1 MTQPRLDPRVRT
13 TTPSPAP
20 SLVSSESRAWVRVLA
35 AAALVVLG
43 MRYPLPQGVQLGF
56 VVAVALLPV
65 WWGAVRRRR
74 WGVSFMA
81 VGALAA
87 VAGLWL
93 GVANAVDHDVDRASA
108 VPMTVLLVGALL
120 GIGLFLWAG
129 DVLGPQWATLF
140 FGVGLAL
147 QLTPTTALFASNPW
161 KFGFAL
167 PATVIILAL
176 AARLGRRWELA
187 ALLVLTVVAALNDFR
202 SAFGLLLLAAILVFA
217 QMAIVRPH
225 RRPSAPAVLV
235 GLAAL
240 GFAVFQLGQALIL
253 DGYLGQA
260 AQSRS
265 VEQLRV
271 SGSLILGGRP
281 ELAATLALMRDHPWG
296 FGAGAVP
303 TPEDIR
309 VAKEGM
315 SSIGYQPNNGYVE
328 RFMFGGNFE
337 LHSVVGNLWSQSGVV
352 GLALVA
358 FMLVV
363 LAVGMARRIAD
374 GTASGIMLY
383 ASAQSIWNVFF
394 SPFYGALTT
403 LILALGLAFLPLA
416 RRRTDDDPGPSSG
429 VPEDVRA
436 ATTPRPRSSRPTTG

>member
-1 MTQPRLDPRVRT
+1 MTQLRTDPAGRTSGPSVRLPDIVGEHRT
-13 TTPSPAP
+13 
-20 SLVSSESRAWVRVLA
+20 WVRVLA
-35 AAALVVLG
+35 AASVVVLG
-43 MRYPLPQGVQLGF
+43 MRFSLPQGLQLGF
-56 VVAVALLPV
+56 VIAVALLPV
-65 WWGAVRRRR
+65 WWGNIRRRR
-74 WGVSFMA
+74 LGVPFMA
-81 VGALAA
+81 VGAVAA
-87 VAGLWL
+87 LAGLWL
-93 GVANAVDHDVDRASA
+93 GVANLGDHEVDRASA
-108 VPMTVLLVGALL
+108 VPMTILLAGALL
-120 GIGLFLWAG
+120 GVGLFVWAR
-129 DVLGPQWATLF
+129 DVLGAEWATLW

-147 QLTPTTALFASNPW
+147 QLTPSTALFASNPW

-167 PATVIILAL
+167 PATVIALAL
-176 AARLGRRWELA
+176 AARLGRRWELG
-187 ALLVLTVVAALNDFR
+187 ALLVLTLVAALSDFR

-225 RRPSAPAVLV
+225 RRPSPVAVLV

-253 DGYLGQA
+253 DGYLGLA
-260 AQSRS
+260 AQTRS

-281 ELAATLALMRDHPWG
+281 ELAATLSLMQHHPWG

-303 TPEDIR
+303 TPDDIR
-309 VAKEGM
+309 IAKEGM

-337 LHSVVGNLWSQSGVV
+337 LHSVFGNLWSQSGIAGLVLV
-352 GLALVA
+352 GL
-358 FMLVV
+358 MLVV

-416 RRRTDDDPGPSSG
+416 RRRTHDDQGPSSG
-429 VPEDVRA
+429 GPAGLRA
-436 ATTPRPRSSRPTTG
+436 APTPRPRSSHPTTD

>member
-1 MTQPRLDPRVRT
+1 MTQARLDPGPRT
-13 TTPSPAP
+13 TTPSWTAGTVAAEP
-20 SLVSSESRAWVRVLA
+20 RTWVRVLA
-35 AAALVVLG
+35 AGALVVLG

-74 WGVSFMA
+74 WGTAFMV
-81 VGALAA
+81 VGAAA
-87 VAGLWL
+87 AAAGVWL
-93 GVANAVDHDVDRASA
+93 GVANAVDHEVAPSSA

-120 GIGLFLWAG
+120 GIGLFVWAS

-147 QLTPTTALFASNPW
+147 QLTPSTALFASNPW

-167 PATVIILAL
+167 PATVIALAL
-176 AARLGRRWELA
+176 AARLGRRWELG
-187 ALLVLTVVAALNDFR
+187 ALLVLTVVAALSDFR

-217 QMAIVRPH
+217 QMTIVRPH
-225 RRPSAPAVLV
+225 RRPSPLAVLV

-253 DGYLGQA
+253 DGYLGLA

-303 TPEDIR
+303 TPDDIR

-352 GLALVA
+352 GIVLVA

-383 ASAQSIWNVFF
+383 ASAQSIWNIFF

-416 RRRTDDDPGPSSG
+416 RRRTSDDPPTTAEWPG
-429 VPEDVRA
+429 VTA
-436 ATTPRPRSSRPTTG
+436 GSTPRRPSSRPTTG